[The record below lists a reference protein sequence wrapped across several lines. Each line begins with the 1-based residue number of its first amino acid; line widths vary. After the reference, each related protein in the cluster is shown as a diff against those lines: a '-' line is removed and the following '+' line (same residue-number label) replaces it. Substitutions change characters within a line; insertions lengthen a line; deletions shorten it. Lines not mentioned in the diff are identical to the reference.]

1 MLDEPAA
8 YQERGGWHTGHT
20 SPGGRAGRADQAV
33 EVDWDSASRREATE
47 IPASRGGTPRA
58 GGMRLASGDRVG
70 DWNRGPR
77 RGELPAEVV
86 DELASA
92 VGRERGER
100 FADQLAVAV
109 RSYQRDRYEETFR
122 ITRDLVSRVP
132 ESLAAVELHGLA
144 CYRMGRWQLAIRHLT
159 TVAERDGVEG
169 AQLPVLMDCH
179 RALGHHHR
187 VAELWEELRS
197 LSPEADVL
205 VEGRLVYAAD
215 LADRGQLTDAIS
227 VLVEAGAARTLRR
240 PADRHLR
247 QWYVLA
253 DLYERAGDVPRAR
266 DFFEMVVAHDPEV
279 ADAGARLAAL
289 GPLRQALPD
298 RAGQR
303 ATTTLGELAGSSA
316 TRRRSR

>member
-1 MLDEPAA
+1 MLDEPGAD
-8 YQERGGWHTGHT
+8 EEPGGWHA
-20 SPGGRAGRADQAV
+20 GRAGRAV
-33 EVDWDSASRREATE
+33 EVGRDGASRRDIAERRAG
-47 IPASRGGTPRA
+47 RGRPRA
-58 GGMRLASGDRVG
+58 GGVRPASRDHAGDGDR
-70 DWNRGPR
+70 GPSR
-77 RGELPAEVV
+77 AELPAEVV
-86 DELASA
+86 EELAGA
-92 VGRERGER
+92 VGREGGER
-100 FADQLAVAV
+100 LADQLATAV

-122 ITRDLVSRVP
+122 VTRDLVARVP

-159 TVAERDGVEG
+159 AVAERDGVEG

-197 LSPEADVL
+197 RSPDADVL
-205 VEGRLVYAAD
+205 VEGRLVFAAD

-227 VLVEAGAARTLRR
+227 VLVRAGAARALRR
-240 PADRHLR
+240 PAGRHLR

-266 DFFEMVVAHDPEV
+266 DLFEMVVAHDPEL
-279 ADAGARLAAL
+279 ADSEARLAAL
-289 GPLRQALPD
+289 GPLRQAMPD
-298 RAGQR
+298 RGGQR